1 MDRIGPACALARAL
15 KGQFGLVKVGS
26 QLFTAQGP
34 DVVRRLAKLVPGIFL
49 DLKYHDIP
57 NTVAKAVAAA
67 AELPRVRLLTLH
79 ALGGAEMMSAA
90 RKALAGHTKPPKL
103 LAVTVLTSHDQET
116 LEQVGIEGT
125 LRDRAVKLAQLA
137 QACGMD
143 GAVASAHEVR
153 AIREVCGQ
161 DFIVLVPAVRPAGAE
176 TQDQSRI
183 ATPAEAARAGAD
195 YLVVGRPI
203 TAAKNPL
210 LASKQIIQEI
220 SEALQ

>member
-15 KGQFGLVKVGS
+15 KGQFGLVKVGN

-34 DVVRRLAKLVPGIFL
+34 GVVRQLAKLVPGIFL

-79 ALGGAEMMSAA
+79 ALGGGEMMSAA

-103 LAVTVLTSHDQET
+103 LAVTVLTSHDQAT
-116 LEQVGIEGT
+116 LERVGIEGT

-137 QACGMD
+137 QASGMD
-143 GAVASAHEVR
+143 GVVASAHEVR
-153 AIREVCGQ
+153 AIHDACGE
-161 DFIVLVPAVRPAGAE
+161 DFIVLVPGVRPAGSA

-203 TAAKNPL
+203 TAARNPRF
-210 LASKQIIQEI
+210 AAKQIIQEI